1 MKNKVSR
8 IAARNIFLDYCPS
21 CQSNSSNVIIIDI
34 TGV

>member
-8 IAARNIFLDYCPS
+8 IATRNILFDYCPS
-21 CQSNSSNVIIIDI
+21 CQQNSSNVIIIDI